1 LRRLGDFSPK
11 SAAAPWGI
19 YPRPPQKE
27 RRRGREGGARGE
39 GTGGRPWEDP
49 RSPPRWTAT
58 SPPACRQGRR
68 TGNARAWTVEPE
80 QFKSPTPEAGAARGS
95 CPSPWSRNRT
105 DQGRRRPCLY
115 LHRPFTEPNRLH
127 PSSPSSST
135 PPRRNAKERGC
146 CTRETSLW
154 KPWTAPPCFLCSR
167 PFHAARHHLLAA
179 VSRARG
185 EH

>member
-1 LRRLGDFSPK
+1 MGDLSLSTAKREEERGRRRSWGRGNWRPPVGGPEV
-11 SAAAPWGI
+11 AAPLDG
-19 YPRPPQKE
+19 
-27 RRRGREGGARGE
+27 
-39 GTGGRPWEDP
+39 
-49 RSPPRWTAT
+49 T
-58 SPPACRQGRR
+58 SPPACGRGRR
-68 TGNARAWTVEPE
+68 TGNARAWTAELE

-105 DQGRRRPCLY
+105 DQGRRHPCLH

-135 PPRRNAKERGC
+135 LPRRNAKERGC

-154 KPWTAPPCFLCSR
+154 KPWTAPPCFLYSR